1 MNDPNRFA
9 RHPRL
14 TLAVIVVVLLAVCD
28 LGATA
33 AWQWLH
39 PKKDLGLRVK
49 DPVVHHGLKPLVSGR
64 ERWGRWDATYHT
76 NDLGMRDASPRRVPL
91 VSGGRRILFI
101 GDSFTEGIGIDWPE
115 TFVGRVAAALAPRGI
130 EVLNAGCASYCPAI
144 YDRRVRQ
151 LLDRGLRV
159 DEIVVYVD
167 VGDVLD
173 EVVYKHDAAG
183 NVVGRETRRIREE
196 RANRAYEGSIEAL
209 WPLQRFLEQRTIV
222 AAALYRLA
230 LRPRSHGYR
239 RGAAWT
245 FDPALDEA
253 FAREGLTLAFEH
265 MDSLHG
271 ALRARGVALT
281 VGVYP
286 WPDQILAR
294 DLDSRHRATWRNW
307 ARERGAGFVDHF
319 PQFVDARDPR
329 QVVRRFFIPGDIHWN
344 AEGHEVMARGFLDQW
359 SEGRASH

>member
-1 MNDPNRFA
+1 LQDAPNRFE

-14 TLAVIVVVLLAVCD
+14 TLSVLVAVLVAACD
-28 LGATA
+28 LGGTA

-39 PKKDLGLRVK
+39 PKQDLGLRVA
-49 DPVVHHGLKPLVSGR
+49 DPVVHHALKPLVSGR

-76 NDLGMRDASPRRVPL
+76 NDLGLRDAAPRHVPL
-91 VSGGRRILFI
+91 QGTGRRLLFI

-115 TFVGRVAAALAPRGI
+115 TFVGRIAAALAPRGV
-130 EVLNAGCASYCPAI
+130 EVLNAGCASYCPVI

-159 DEIVVYVD
+159 DEVVVYVD

-196 RANRAYEGSIEAL
+196 RANRAYEGSVEAL
-209 WPLQRFLEQRTIV
+209 WPLQRFLERHTV
-222 AAALYRLA
+222 AAATLYKAA
-230 LRPRSHGYR
+230 LRTRSPGYR

-245 FDPALDEA
+245 LDPALDPA
-253 FAREGLTLAFEH
+253 FASEGLDLAARH
-265 MDSLHG
+265 MESLHA
-271 ALRARGVALT
+271 ALSARGIRLT

-286 WPDQILAR
+286 WPDQVLAR
-294 DLDSRHRATWRNW
+294 DLESRHRRVWREWAATH
-307 ARERGAGFVDHF
+307 GAGFVDHF
-319 PQFVDARDPR
+319 PDFIDSRDPSR
-329 QVVRRFFIPGDIHWN
+329 VVRDLFIAGDIHWN
-344 AEGHEVMARGFLDQW
+344 AEGHAVMARRFLEQVDR
-359 SEGRASH
+359 RAR